1 MRERERERERDS
13 VMADRKKSDASTKAK
28 NPLLSAA
35 GNGFPFENF
44 AGSALLMPVS
54 QSVSSVLSEGEQI
67 CL

>member
-1 MRERERERERDS
+1 MATTNDS
-13 VMADRKKSDASTKAK
+13 TMADRLKSDTSRTAK

-54 QSVSSVLSEGEQI
+54 QDVSSVLSEGEQI

>member
-1 MRERERERERDS
+1 VVKLAITRDS
-13 VMADRKKSDASTKAK
+13 VMADGKRGDTSRTAK

-35 GNGFPFENF
+35 GNGFPFDNF

-54 QSVSSVLSEGEQI
+54 QNVSSVLSEGEQI

>member
-1 MRERERERERDS
+1 VAITRDS
-13 VMADRKKSDASTKAK
+13 AMADRKKSDTSRTAK

-54 QSVSSVLSEGEQI
+54 QNVSSVLSEGEQI